1 MNHEPLIDVSDDIT
15 AYITNED
22 GFDVAVLQRV
32 LEKNPCGEPRLTDD
46 EWQSLVN
53 LVNAAP
59 EMLTALKC
67 ALADLEG
74 ALQVHE
80 QMDWYAHDW
89 DSHQQSIDEARAA
102 IDKATK

>member
-1 MNHEPLIDVSDDIT
+1 MNHEPLIDVYDDIT

-22 GFDVAVLQRV
+22 GFDVALLERV

-59 EMLTALKC
+59 AL
-67 ALADLEG
+67 LDE
-74 ALQVHE
+74 LQRCVKVLQGVVH
-80 QMDWYAHDW
+80 DTLG
-89 DSHQQSIDEARAA
+89 DEAGRNAVCATFAISAMAA